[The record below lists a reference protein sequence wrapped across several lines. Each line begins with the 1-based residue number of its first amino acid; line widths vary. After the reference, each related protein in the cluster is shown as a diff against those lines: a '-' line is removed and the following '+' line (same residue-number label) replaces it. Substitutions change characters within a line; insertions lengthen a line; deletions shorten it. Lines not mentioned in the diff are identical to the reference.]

1 MKGSHHAGRYK
12 EPRVTKLRIIVEQS
26 ADWKAYYPTEDLRT
40 AQDYLDVADLE
51 PQRVINLCRH
61 YKYLS
66 RGYYVSLLA
75 EARGHKVIPSVKT
88 LTDLSQPAVYGVL
101 PPGLDKT
108 LTTLADGE
116 KTVRWRIYFGDA
128 ERSELNEVS
137 RQLFERFPVPILEV
151 SFQRKSDW
159 QLTSIKAVG
168 LTKLT
173 EAEETRFAES
183 LERFSRKIWRA
194 PRAKRRYRYDLAIL
208 VNPKEDLPP
217 SDKAALRKFE
227 KAARRQGMDV
237 DFIHPSDY
245 FRLAEY
251 DALFIRETTNV
262 NHHTYRF
269 ARKAAHEGMV
279 VMDDPDSI
287 LRCTNKIY
295 LSDLITHRK
304 LPAPKSR
311 VLSQINGR
319 VIADVEAELGYPMV
333 LKIPDGSFS
342 RGVVKVR
349 DADELKR
356 TAADLLK
363 QSAIILAQAFV
374 PTDYDWRIGV
384 LAGRAIYACRY
395 FMAKG
400 HWQIYNHSA
409 KPKEQS
415 GDFETLPT
423 HEVPRKVL
431 KTALDVASA
440 FGDGL
445 YGVDLKQRGDEVY
458 IIEVNDNPSIYS
470 GVEDAWAGDGLYDTI
485 MAEFRLRLDRR

>member
-1 MKGSHHAGRYK
+1 
-12 EPRVTKLRIIVEQS
+12 VTKLRIIVEQA
-26 ADWKAYYPTEDLRT
+26 ADWKAYYPTDDLRT
-40 AQDYLDVADLE
+40 AQDYLDVADLA

-61 YKYLS
+61 YKYMS

-101 PPGLDKT
+101 PSGVHKT
-108 LTTLADGE
+108 LDALADGA
-116 KTVRWRIYFGDA
+116 KSYRWRIYFGDA
-128 ERSELNEVS
+128 EQPALTEVS

-151 SFQRKSDW
+151 SFQRKTDW
-159 QLTSIKAVG
+159 QLTQIKAVG
-168 LTKLT
+168 LSKLT
-173 EAEETRFAES
+173 EAEETRFANS
-183 LERFSRKIWRA
+183 LEHFSKKVWRA
-194 PRAKRRYRYDLAIL
+194 PRAKRGYRYDLAIL
-208 VNPKEDLPP
+208 VNPDEKLPP

-227 KAARRQGMDV
+227 KAAKRQGMDV

-311 VLSQINGR
+311 VVSQTNAR
-319 VIADVEAELGYPMV
+319 VIAELEADLGYPMV
-333 LKIPDGSFS
+333 LKIPDGAFS

-356 TAADLLK
+356 TATDLLK

-431 KTALDVASA
+431 KAALDVASA

-458 IIEVNDNPSIYS
+458 IIEVNDNPSIDS

>member
-1 MKGSHHAGRYK
+1 M
-12 EPRVTKLRIIVEQS
+12 TKLSIIVDQS
-26 ADWKAYYPTEDLRT
+26 SDWKAYYPTEDLRT
-40 AQDYLDVADLE
+40 AEDYLDVADLE
-51 PQRVINLCRH
+51 PQRVINLCRN

-101 PPGLDKT
+101 QPGVGKVLNC
-108 LTTLADGE
+108 LAGDA
-116 KTVRWRIYFGDA
+116 KSFRWRIYFGEA
-128 ERSELNEVS
+128 EQSELTDVS

-151 SFQRKSDW
+151 TFHHKTDW

-168 LTKLT
+168 LHKLT
-173 EAEETRFAES
+173 EAEETRFANSMEH
-183 LERFSRKIWRA
+183 FSKKIWRA
-194 PRAKRRYRYDLAIL
+194 PRTKRTYRYDMAIL
-208 VNPKEDLPP
+208 VNAKEELPP

-227 KAARRQGMDV
+227 KAAKRQGMDV
-237 DFIHPSDY
+237 DFIQPSDY

-295 LSDLITHRK
+295 LSDLITTRK

-311 VLSQINGR
+311 VITHVSAHVQ
-319 VIADVEAELGYPMV
+319 ADLEAELGYPMV

-349 DADELKR
+349 DAAELKE
-356 TAADLLK
+356 TAGGLLK

-409 KPKEQS
+409 KPSQQS
-415 GDFETLPT
+415 GGFETLPT

-431 KTALDVASA
+431 KAALDVAAA

-445 YGVDLKQRGDEVY
+445 YGVDLKQKGDEVY
-458 IIEVNDNPSIYS
+458 LIEVNDNPSIDS

-485 MAEFRLRLDRR
+485 MAEFRQRLDKR